1 MAKSSRGTMRE
12 LYSEVNRELDQF
24 FDALNTE
31 AKALTP
37 VKTGR
42 AKRGWRRTGKPTIGQ
57 GATTDVVITNPV
69 PYIAVLDK
77 GSSKQAPQGMF
88 EPALKKVTRRYK

>member
-1 MAKSSRGTMRE
+1 MAKTPNGTMKE
-12 LYSEVNRELDQF
+12 LYSELNRELDRF

-37 VKTGR
+37 VKSGR
-42 AKRGWRRTGKPTIGQ
+42 AKRGWRRAGKPTLGQ

-77 GSSKQAPQGMF
+77 GSSRQAPQGMV

>member
-1 MAKSSRGTMRE
+1 MAKSAKGSMKE
-12 LYSEVNRELDQF
+12 LYTEVNRELDQF

-37 VKTGR
+37 VKSGR
-42 AKRGWRRTGKPTIGQ
+42 ARRGWRRSGSASIGQ
-57 GATTDVVITNPV
+57 GATTEVVIKNPV
-69 PYIAVLDK
+69 PYIAVLDR
-77 GSSKQAPQGMF
+77 GSSKQAPQGIL

>member
-1 MAKSSRGTMRE
+1 MARTSKGTMKE
-12 LYSEVNRELDQF
+12 LYSEVNRELDRF

-42 AKRGWRRTGKPTIGQ
+42 AKRGWRRAGNASIGQ
-57 GATTDVVITNPV
+57 GATTEVVITNPV

-77 GSSKQAPQGMF
+77 GSSRQAPQGMF